1 MKLFMENSALSNG
14 LAYNAHWH
22 RYLVT
27 LIEINIF
34 EIYVFFVYHFV
45 LYHKNNLQLT
55 RQTS

>member
-1 MKLFMENSALSNG
+1 MENSALSNG
-14 LAYNAHWH
+14 SAYNSHWH

-27 LIEINIF
+27 LIGINIF

-55 RQTS
+55 TQIS